1 MRKII
6 LLILF
11 VAAIQLVSAQEN
23 LSAQEKIAVK
33 LAQQQLEAYNSRNI
47 IDFLKPFSDD
57 IKAYNYPDQLLFEG
71 KDSMREVYGKM
82 FANSPD
88 LHCKL
93 VNRIVMGNTIID
105 QEKVTGVAGAENKTI
120 EALAIYTIAD
130 NRIIEVRFVSK

>member
-71 KDSMREVYGKM
+71 KDSMRKVYGKM